1 MNAVARRMR
10 ENVIETLRLIADGD
24 AQRRYQL
31 QAPFVNVPNEMFN
44 QWDDFFHPQFED
56 FRAAFSTIEFQALLR
71 FQTVMD
77 DFSRQCEKNLP
88 PLAEFQKTGVWAAL
102 CKAASDVLNVFE
114 KTAPRSID

>member
-1 MNAVARRMR
+1 
-10 ENVIETLRLIADGD
+10 
-24 AQRRYQL
+24 
-31 QAPFVNVPNEMFN
+31 
-44 QWDDFFHPQFED
+44 
-56 FRAAFSTIEFQALLR
+56 
-71 FQTVMD
+71 MD